1 MDDTGEEFTE
11 GLVVADQPVIEP
23 KPKPWDDGWD

>member
-11 GLVVADQPVIEP
+11 GLVVADQPVGP
-23 KPKPWDDGWD
+23 KPKPWNDGWD

>member
-1 MDDTGEEFTE
+1 MDGAGEESTE
-11 GLVVADQPVIEP
+11 GLVVADQPMKP

>member
-1 MDDTGEEFTE
+1 MDGAGEESTE
-11 GLVVADQPVIEP
+11 GLVVADQPVSP